1 MPAALAS
8 SSAAATGDE
17 GSRPRCQR
25 PARRGQSVSSSHVAC
40 GECRARLGNALE
52 TQLSSPPGRG
62 QGGGSRLTRHLG
74 IFGFFSPRRRRRR
87 RGGKMAGWLLPQR
100 HHTERHATRVAPLS
114 REPPR
119 PGLSALSQLVIHVL
133 SFFTPWRAPRKRFP
147 TGIPNETDF
156 QGELLSGGAAQGLK
170 LENVGL
176 PRRERRSGL
185 HWAPLGSIGLHRAPS
200 GSIGLPWAPLGSLG
214 LHWAPS
220 GSTWSPDRS
229 HSHSHS
235 HCVTRRLRDV
245 CVT

>member
-156 QGELLSGGAAQGLK
+156 QGELLSGGAAQGLE

-214 LHWAPS
+214 LHWAPL
-220 GSTWSPDRS
+220 GSIGLHRAPHGAQTG
-229 HSHSHS
+229 H
-235 HCVTRRLRDV
+235 TL
-245 CVT
+245 TLTLTA